1 MSARI
6 CEWDGCGVEVTG
18 RRRTRCSEHPKEH
31 RRKTDSERKQKAR
44 SADTAGLIAGKPRP
58 HLSASKPVSPDDAD
72 REAAAVE
79 ALKRADLPTDL
90 IERIKAD
97 PGAPFEHAEAL
108 AGMRSKTPADWARVR
123 PALKNAGVTLGDI
136 ERAMDN
142 AGDANGDG
150 KQGRPVEWQ
159 DPEPWPEPVD
169 GAALLSGIATFI
181 QRHVS
186 IAPALADTVAL
197 WIAVTWIHDRLE
209 ISPFLNVTSATK
221 RCGKSLLLE
230 LLGELV
236 HHPLPV
242 GGRVTSSALFRTIE
256 MHAPAMLLDEADTFF
271 GDDDELRGVVNGSQ
285 RRNSAYVMRC
295 VGDDHEPRRFVTWC
309 PKAIAGIGGLPDTV
323 LDRSIIVKLT
333 RRPPGVSLAHWRDRD
348 RTAIESL
355 RRQLARWCGDEAA
368 NIVTGLSGVT
378 FPPGLHDRGRD
389 AWEALLAIG
398 DTAGSGWS
406 GRGGRAWQACEH
418 VTASTADEET
428 GAREMLLADLR
439 TIFEATNWPEAIG
452 TNQVLDE
459 LIAKEGRPWSEWKRG
474 KPLTARG
481 LSSLLKPFG
490 VQPRN
495 RLFPD
500 RRQAKA
506 YFRADLEAHWKAYF
520 PEAGDSYPSI
530 RPPAAKQSVS
540 CDPYPSTGDQ
550 GWTDTD
556 RTKPRET
563 REVDGWTDTNRGSR
577 REDAQASVSLPSQPP
592 GTERLGDVY
601 RRAKDGE

>member
-1 MSARI
+1 MSARV
-6 CEWDGCGVEVTG
+6 CEREGCKVEVTG
-18 RRRTRCSEHPKEH
+18 RSTRCPEHQAEH
-31 RRKTDSERKQKAR
+31 RRKAESARKRQAR
-44 SADTAGLIAGKPRP
+44 NADKCGQAASAFA
-58 HLSASKPVSPDDAD
+58 PVSPDNAD
-72 REAAAVE
+72 REAVAGE
-79 ALKRADLPTDL
+79 ALDRAGLPKDL
-90 IERIKAD
+90 IERIKSD
-97 PGAPFEHAEAL
+97 PGAPFEYAAALATMRREAL
-108 AGMRSKTPADWARVR
+108 ADWARVKA
-123 PALKNAGVTLGDI
+123 ALKAAGVTLADL
-136 ERAMDN
+136 ERAMG

-150 KQGRPVEWQ
+150 KQGRPVEWH

-169 GAALLSGIATFI
+169 GVALLSGIASFI
-181 QRHVS
+181 QRYVS

-197 WIAVTWIHDRLE
+197 WIVVTWIHDRLE

-230 LLGELV
+230 VLGELV

-323 LDRSIIVKLT
+323 LDRSIVVRLA
-333 RRPPGVSLAHWRDRD
+333 RRPAGVSLAHWRDRD
-348 RTAIESL
+348 RSAIESL
-355 RRQLARWCGDEAA
+355 RRQLARWREDEAA

-398 DTAGSGWS
+398 DTAGSDWS
-406 GRGGRAWQACEH
+406 GSEGRAWQAYEH

-439 TIFEATNWPEAIG
+439 AIFEARGWPEAIG
-452 TNQVLDE
+452 TNRVLDD
-459 LIAKEGRPWSEWKRG
+459 LIAIEGRPWSEWKRG
-474 KPLTARG
+474 KALTARG
-481 LSSLLKPFG
+481 LSSLLKPFD
-490 VQPRN
+490 VKPRN
-495 RLFPD
+495 HLFPD
-500 RRQAKA
+500 GRQLKA
-506 YFRADLEAHWKAYF
+506 YFLTDLEAHWKAYF

-530 RPPAAKQSVS
+530 RPSALKQGIS

-556 RTKPRET
+556 RTNPLET
-563 REVDGWTDTNRGSR
+563 REVDGWTDTNRGAG
-577 REDAQASVSLPSQPP
+577 REAAPEPLTDRPALPSQPP
-592 GTERLGDVY
+592 GTPTAGEKYKKAR
-601 RRAKDGE
+601 DGE

>member
-1 MSARI
+1 M
-6 CEWDGCGVEVTG
+6 
-18 RRRTRCSEHPKEH
+18 
-31 RRKTDSERKQKAR
+31 
-44 SADTAGLIAGKPRP
+44 
-58 HLSASKPVSPDDAD
+58 SPDDAD

-79 ALKRADLPTDL
+79 ALKRAGLDGLLDRT
-90 IERIKAD
+90 KAD
-97 PGAPFEHAEAL
+97 PGDPFVHAEAL
-108 AGMRSKTPADWARVR
+108 AGMRSKTPADWARVK
-123 PALKNAGVTLGDI
+123 PALKAAGAALGDL
-136 ERAMDN
+136 ERAMNN

-150 KQGRPVEWQ
+150 KQGRPVEFE
-159 DPEPWPEPVD
+159 DPEPWTEAVD
-169 GAALLSGIATFI
+169 GAALLSDIASFI
-181 QRHVS
+181 QRYVS

-197 WIAVTWIHDRLE
+197 WIVVTWIHDRLE

-368 NIVTGLSGVT
+368 NIVAGLSGVT

-406 GRGGRAWQACEH
+406 GRGGRTWQACEH

-439 TIFEATNWPEAIG
+439 TIFEAEGWPEAIASS
-452 TNQVLDE
+452 TTLDRLTE
-459 LIAKEGRPWSEWKRG
+459 LEGRPWSEWKRG

-481 LSSLLKPFG
+481 LSNLLKPFG
-490 VQPRN
+490 VQPRQRKHAGEN
-495 RLFPD
+495 LRSYLL
-500 RRQAKA
+500 
-506 YFRADLEAHWKAYF
+506 ADLAPSFEAYF
-520 PEAGDSYPSI
+520 PDNPSV
-530 RPPAAKQSVS
+530 VS
-540 CDPYPSTGDQ
+540 ATPLPSLETRDLPHSPSA
-550 GWTDTD
+550 TPEFAVADTD
-556 RTKPRET
+556 RTKPCKT
-563 REVDGWTDTNRGSR
+563 RDGSGVADRNRGSR
-577 REDAQASVSLPSQPP
+577 REDAPAPVSMPSQPP
-592 GTERLGDVY
+592 GTERLGDAY
-601 RRAKDGE
+601 RRASDGE

>member
-1 MSARI
+1 M
-6 CEWDGCGVEVTG
+6 
-18 RRRTRCSEHPKEH
+18 RTN
-31 RRKTDSERKQKAR
+31 
-44 SADTAGLIAGKPRP
+44 PRA
-58 HLSASKPVSPDDAD
+58 HLCASTPVSPDDAD

-79 ALKRADLPTDL
+79 ALKRAGLDGLL
-90 IERIKAD
+90 ERTKAD

-108 AGMRSKTPADWARVR
+108 AGMRSKTPADWARVK
-123 PALKNAGVTLGDI
+123 PALKAAGVTLGDL

-150 KQGRPVEWQ
+150 KPGRPVAWQ
-159 DPEPWPEPVD
+159 DPEPWPGPGPGPVD
-169 GAALLSGIATFI
+169 GAALLSGIASFI
-181 QRHVS
+181 QRYVS

-197 WIAVTWIHDRLE
+197 WIVVTWIHDRLE

-242 GGRVTSSALFRTIE
+242 GGRVTSSPLFRTIE
-256 MHAPAMLLDEADTFF
+256 MHAPTMLLDEADTFF

-309 PKAIAGIGGLPDTV
+309 PKAISGIGGLHDTV
-323 LDRSIIVKLT
+323 RDRSIVVNLT

-348 RTAIESL
+348 RPAIESL
-355 RRQLARWCGDEAA
+355 CRQLARWCGDNAA
-368 NIVTGLSGVT
+368 NIVAGLSGVT

-398 DTAGSGWS
+398 NVAGCYWS
-406 GRGGRAWQACEH
+406 GRDGRAWKACEH
-418 VTASTADEET
+418 VTASTANEET

-439 TIFEATNWPEAIG
+439 AIFEAEGWTEAIASSA
-452 TNQVLDE
+452 TLDRLTE
-459 LIAKEGRPWSEWKRG
+459 LVGHPWSEWRRG
-474 KPLTARG
+474 KALTARG

-495 RLFPD
+495 HRFPNGN
-500 RRQAKA
+500 QAKA
-506 YFRADLEAHWKAYF
+506 YFLADLEAHWKAYF
-520 PEAGDSYPSI
+520 PEAGDSYPSR
-530 RPPAAKQSVS
+530 RPNTVKQGISFDS
-540 CDPYPSTGDQ
+540 YPSQVNEAG
-550 GWTDTD
+550 TDTD
-556 RTKPRET
+556 RAKPLET
-563 REVDGWTDTNRGSR
+563 RDWDGGTDTNPSSPGSGK
-577 REDAQASVSLPSQPP
+577 EGPADPPELPAQPP
-592 GTERLGDVY
+592 GSRSAGEAY
-601 RRAKDGE
+601 RRRRDGE

>member
-1 MSARI
+1 MSARV
-6 CEWDGCGVEVTG
+6 CGWDGCEVEVTG
-18 RRRTRCSEHPKEH
+18 RSTRCPEHQAEH
-31 RRKTDSERKQKAR
+31 RREAESARKRQAR
-44 SADTAGLIAGKPRP
+44 NADKCGQAASAFA
-58 HLSASKPVSPDDAD
+58 PVSPDEAE

-79 ALKRADLPTDL
+79 ALKRAGLPTDM
-90 IERIKAD
+90 IERTKAD

-108 AGMRSKTPADWARVR
+108 AGMRSKVPADWARVKA
-123 PALKNAGVTLGDI
+123 ALRTGGVTLGDL
-136 ERAMDN
+136 ERAMG
-142 AGDANGDG
+142 AGENGDG

-169 GAALLSGIATFI
+169 GAALLSGIASFI
-181 QRHVS
+181 QRYVS

-197 WIAVTWIHDRLE
+197 WIVVTWIHDRLE

-368 NIVTGLSGVT
+368 NIVAGLSGVT

-398 DTAGSGWS
+398 DTAGSDWAA
-406 GRGGRAWQACEH
+406 RDGRAWKACEH

-439 TIFEATNWPEAIG
+439 TIFEAEGWPEAIASSA
-452 TNQVLDE
+452 TLDRLTE
-459 LIAKEGRPWSEWKRG
+459 LEGRPWSEWRRG

-481 LSSLLKPFG
+481 LSNLLKPFG
-490 VQPRN
+490 VQSRN
-495 RLFPD
+495 HLFKTGK
-500 RRQAKA
+500 QLKA
-506 YFRADLEAHWKAYF
+506 YSRADLEAHWNAYF

-530 RPPAAKQSVS
+530 RPPAAKQGIS

-556 RTKPRET
+556 RTKPLET
-563 REVDGWTDTNRGSR
+563 REVDGWTDRNRGAR
-577 REDAQASVSLPSQPP
+577 REGAPAPP
-592 GTERLGDVY
+592 REPAPAPGPNPGERLGDAY
-601 RRAKDGE
+601 RRAKNGE

>member
-1 MSARI
+1 MAKKRNN
-6 CEWDGCGVEVTG
+6 EVAETLSG
-18 RRRTRCSEHPKEH
+18 R
-31 RRKTDSERKQKAR
+31 
-44 SADTAGLIAGKPRP
+44 DTK
-58 HLSASKPVSPDDAD
+58 
-72 REAAAVE
+72 REAKMLRALPPECRELVNNAV
-79 ALKRADLPTDL
+79 LDS
-90 IERIKAD
+90 
-97 PGAPFEHAEAL
+97 GAPFEPSAVAMLKKLRGDDLAAWQRTRAL
-108 AGMRSKTPADWARVR
+108 LGEKAKVSVTALDAATAPA
-123 PALKNAGVTLGDI
+123 N
-136 ERAMDN
+136 
-142 AGDANGDG
+142 DANGDG
-150 KQGRPVEWQ
+150 KQGRPVEWH
-159 DPEPWPEPVD
+159 DPEPWAERVD
-169 GAALLSGIATFI
+169 GAALLSGIASFI
-181 QRHVS
+181 QRYVS

-197 WIAVTWIHDRLE
+197 WIVVTWIHDRLE

-230 LLGELV
+230 VLGELV

-323 LDRSIIVKLT
+323 LDRSIVVKLA
-333 RRPPGVSLAHWRDRD
+333 RRPAGVSLAHWRDRD

-355 RRQLARWCGDEAA
+355 RRQLARWCEDEAA
-368 NIVTGLSGVT
+368 NVVTGLSGVS

-398 DTAGSGWS
+398 DTAGSDWS
-406 GRGGRAWQACEH
+406 GRDGRAWQACEH

-439 TIFEATNWPEAIG
+439 TIFEADGWPEAIAS
-452 TNQVLDE
+452 NPVLDK
-459 LIAKEGRPWSEWKRG
+459 LTALEGRPWSEWRRG
-474 KPLTARG
+474 KPLSSRG
-481 LSSLLKPFG
+481 LSRLLKPFG
-490 VQPRN
+490 VQSRN
-495 RLFPD
+495 HLFPD
-500 RRQAKA
+500 GKQLKA
-506 YFRADLEAHWKAYF
+506 YFLADLEAHWKAYF

-530 RPPAAKQSVS
+530 RPPAVKQGIS

-556 RTKPRET
+556 RTKPLET
-563 REVDGWTDTNRGSR
+563 REVDGWTDRKRGSR
-577 REDAQASVSLPSQPP
+577 REVAPEPSRDPP
-592 GTERLGDVY
+592 ANPGQNPGGRLGDAY
-601 RRAKDGE
+601 RRATDGE